1 MPLWMRLTG
10 KIKLDKIF
18 PLKTFRLI
26 EPIENYNLGIE
37 NNEELKLV
45 TGVSE
50 NDRAAIY

>member
-10 KIKLDKIF
+10 KLKLDKIF

-37 NNEELKLV
+37 NKDELKLV
-45 TGVSE
+45 KRV
-50 NDRAAIY
+50 